1 MMRENTKV
9 VVASSR
15 QFSDEKPPTSTG
27 AAPELVVPKAGI
39 RKASAERKPWTKEPW
54 NGKARRKSIRT
65 ASGRRTRTSEGPIP
79 PLPGQESAVGGLN
92 SVTEQGADD
101 EFEDGEERGRVFV
114 KVVGIKDLD
123 LPLPKKERVNFQLTL
138 DNGLHCVTTSWLE
151 LSQSAPIGQEFEL
164 VVLDDLEFQLTLQT
178 KLEPPAVQQV
188 VAPPSKIVNHKKSHS
203 AFRNLLSSPK
213 KRKEQE
219 RKAQEEADRLAL
231 QEQQEAQAAA
241 KRNYQATAW
250 DLLHDLVGSDGSF
263 ARAYVCLGN
272 YESQAYGRPLTVDVP
287 CFNEWAVD
295 NTGGSSVKSKRGGVV
310 RRPPYRVGKL
320 TLQLLYVPKPK
331 NSKDEDMP
339 KSMNACIR
347 ELKEA
352 EQVKDISFE
361 GTLSQQG
368 GDCPVSVCYDEYL
381 RMTH

>member
-1 MMRENTKV
+1 MRENTKV

-15 QFSDEKPPTSTG
+15 QFSDEKPPTPTEPTSD
-27 AAPELVVPKAGI
+27 AAAKPVS
-39 RKASAERKPWTKEPW
+39 RKTSAERKPAWTKEPW
-54 NGKARRKSIRT
+54 NGKPRRKSIRT
-65 ASGRRTRTSEGPIP
+65 ASGRRTRTSEGPAP
-79 PLPGQESAVGGLN
+79 PLPGQESAVAGGLD
-92 SVTEQGADD
+92 SVAEQGGDG
-101 EFEDGEERGRVFV
+101 EPEEGEERGLVFV
-114 KVVGIKDLD
+114 KVVGVKDLD
-123 LPLPKKERVNFQLTL
+123 LPLPKHERTHFQLTL

-164 VVLDDLEFQLTLQT
+164 VVMDDLEFQLTLQT
-178 KLEPPAVQQV
+178 KLEPPAVPQIV
-188 VAPPSKIVNHKKSHS
+188 PAPAKAVNHKKSHS

-219 RKAQEEADRLAL
+219 RKAQEEADRIAQ

-241 KRNYQATAW
+241 KRNQKATAW
-250 DLLHDLVGSDGSF
+250 DLLHDLVGPDGSF
-263 ARAYVCLGN
+263 ARAYVCLN
-272 YESQAYGRPLTVDVP
+272 NHENQAYGRPLTVDIP

-331 NSKDEDMP
+331 NAKDSDMP

-368 GDCPVSVCYDEYL
+368 GDCPVS
-381 RMTH
+381 